1 MNDTED
7 ARPSASAQDPRTPPP
22 EDGTAAVRRR
32 HRVWLL
38 WAIGAV
44 LVIGLIYIITHRGS
58 GPGNL
63 FQRPDGKTRPIA
75 VGAAPVTQGDIDL
88 FVDAL
93 GTVTPLA
100 TVTVHSRVDGQ
111 IMRIAFTEGRL
122 VKQGELLA
130 EIDPRPFNVQLTSA
144 RGQLAR
150 DEALLANAR
159 VDLQRYQTLY
169 TQDSIA
175 QQQVATQ
182 EGLVRQYEG
191 TVLADQGQVDSARLN
206 LVYANVTAPV
216 AGRVGLRQVDVGN
229 VIHAADTNGIVVITQ
244 LQPITVI
251 GTIPEDRLREVM
263 KVLVTPP
270 VSVDAYDRARTT
282 KIAAGTLLTVD
293 NEIDATTG
301 TVKLRAQFANTDLA
315 LFPNQFVNLRIQTD
329 TLHGVTLVPTAAVQR
344 GAQGS
349 TYVYV
354 VLADST
360 AQMRVIKSAATSG
373 ERTVVAE
380 GLKPGEQV
388 VVDGID
394 RLRDGAKVQ
403 LVDRTAAP
411 ANATTPHAGQG
422 KPGAGTGKGAPAGGA
437 RQGQKPT
444 PP

>member
-7 ARPSASAQDPRTPPP
+7 APPSASAHGRRDAPDAEHPT
-22 EDGTAAVRRR
+22 AVRRR
-32 HRVWLL
+32 HRVWLP
-38 WAIGAV
+38 WAIGVV
-44 LVIGLIYIITHRGS
+44 LVIAVIYIITHRGT

-63 FQRPDGKTRPIA
+63 FQRPDGKSRPIA

-111 IMRIAFTEGRL
+111 IMRIAFTEGRF

-130 EIDPRPFNVQLTSA
+130 EIDPRPFDVQLTSA

-150 DEALLANAR
+150 DEALLANAK
-159 VDLQRYQTLY
+159 VDLQRYETLY
-169 TQDSIA
+169 AQDSIA

-182 EGLVRQYEG
+182 QGLVRQYEG
-191 TVLADQGQVDSARLN
+191 TVLSDQGQVDSARLN
-206 LVYANVTAPV
+206 LVYAHVTAPV

-229 VIHAADTNGIVVITQ
+229 VIHAADANGIVVITQ
-244 LQPITVI
+244 LQPVTVI
-251 GTIPEDRLREVM
+251 GTVPEDRLREVM
-263 KVLVTPP
+263 SVLATPP
-270 VSVDAYDRARTT
+270 VPVDAYDRSRAT
-282 KIAAGTLLTVD
+282 KLATGTLLTVD

-301 TVKLRAQFANTDLA
+301 TVKLRAQFANSDFA
-315 LFPNQFVNLRIQTD
+315 LFPNQFVNLRIQTQ
-329 TLHGVTLVPTAAVQR
+329 TLHGATLVPTAAVQR
-344 GAQGS
+344 GAQGA

-354 VLADST
+354 VLPDST
-360 AQMRVIKSAATSG
+360 AQMRVIKTAATSG
-373 ERTVVAE
+373 ERTVVAD
-380 GLKPGEQV
+380 GLKPAEQV

-411 ANATTPHAGQG
+411 GATAPSAGPGNAGAADG
-422 KPGAGTGKGAPAGGA
+422 KRRQAPRPAA
-437 RQGQKPT
+437 P
-444 PP
+444 